1 MRQQRALPDYKTL
14 NVKIPLSIM
23 KRLLAEA
30 RRQERSLSGEV
41 CCRLKVSFESEADA
55 A

>member
-1 MRQQRALPDYKTL
+1 MRQQRALPDYKTV

-23 KRLLAEA
+23 EMLLAEA

-41 CCRLKVSFESEADA
+41 CWRLKLSFENSNA